1 MNVNNISKGTKE
13 FIFSSLDNLAN
24 NDFKSSLIRPFVKT
38 AIENNFYKV
47 ENFLNTIAEKDG
59 NINIEKLIDDII
71 NSVLNG
77 KKGSLD
83 LNPIGELEVGDGGVK
98 IIIPSFN
105 TFYKFT
111 SEDFI
116 ELKNKLISKY
126 GSKNLY

>member
-24 NDFKSSLIRPFVKT
+24 NDFKSSFIRPFVKT

-47 ENFLNTIAEKDG
+47 ENFLNTIADKDG

-98 IIIPSFN
+98 IIIPSLN
-105 TFYKFT
+105 TYYKFN
-111 SEDFI
+111 SNDFI
-116 ELKNKLISKY
+116 ELKNKLIENY
-126 GSKNLY
+126 GS

>member
-47 ENFLNTIAEKDG
+47 EKFLNTIADKDG

-77 KKGSLD
+77 KKGFLD

-98 IIIPSFN
+98 IIIPSLN
-105 TFYKFT
+105 TYYKFN
-111 SEDFI
+111 SNDFI
-116 ELKNKLISKY
+116 ELKNKLIENY
-126 GSKNLY
+126 GS